1 MRPCACGRD
10 ARREIE
16 EVVCLLESPKTNKTT
31 VRYRLKRLRVV
42 ALLWALRDAFFAQA
56 SGKAMH
62 AREPHPLERY
72 DAFDAR
78 MEPGQHLTWA
88 AQSKNQRAMKVNASS
103 VKGGIFGHMGGGR
116 EREEDFLSK
125 LEMAEQRD
133 QLNLAPRSAPHKTNV
148 LFGDDSRPDE
158 RQWRTT
164 NETQHGAAQLGQ
176 EQRAYDLQLQQERQM
191 FEALVHQH
199 GLSPQEAQMEIA
211 MHRQEQ
217 QRQHSALSQLAPLE
231 QQPAAGQRPKG
242 LSPTP
247 NAPSP
252 PKRTPGLEGK
262 SFGSSPFNSRD
273 HQEHADQLKQ
283 QFQEQWDQKYA
294 RRDKGGPHSLGEVA
308 GYGGAR
314 PAGAPRSLLEGTGA
328 PSRTEIPR
336 RHAFRQ
342 DAHNQHINIFGAD
355 RASYQD
361 PQNMTR
367 SLHAV
372 PQNDMMRSSVQNLI
386 YG

>member
-1 MRPCACGRD
+1 MGTWGSAQF
-10 ARREIE
+10 
-16 EVVCLLESPKTNKTT
+16 
-31 VRYRLKRLRVV
+31 
-42 ALLWALRDAFFAQA
+42 ALAA
-56 SGKAMH
+56 GMH

-133 QLNLAPRSAPHKTNV
+133 QLNLAPRAAPHKTNV

-164 NETQHGAAQLGQ
+164 NETQHGQLGQ

-283 QFQEQWDQKYA
+283 QFQEQWEQKYG